1 MKIGDLVTT
10 IGHSIYVGV
19 VIEKV
24 FEGEWY
30 VHWFD
35 DDVMTCEYESHLRVL
50 A

>member
-10 IGHSIYVGV
+10 LNQSIYIGV

-30 VHWFD
+30 VHWLND
-35 DDVMTCEYESHLRVL
+35 DDMTCEYESHLRLL